1 MYGTPDRSNG
11 NEELLGKALQSFR
24 NQIVIAS
31 KFGIDGF
38 GVAGTHVVIPDS
50 QPSVIYSSVEG
61 SLHRLRTDRIDLYYQ
76 HHIDPKVEP
85 EK

>member
-31 KFGIDGF
+31 KFGF
-38 GVAGTHVVIPDS
+38 GVAGTHVVIPDL

-61 SLHRLRTDRIDLYYQ
+61 SLYRLRTDRIDLYYQ
-76 HHIDPKVEP
+76 HHIDPKVEL